1 MRPCRRIKT
10 RKLQMLTVYFITFL
24 TLTTNTVSE
33 GWLQWTKPHTSKLE
47 CELTITLKKD
57 EFVES
62 VKGYLKNKFVRV
74 KKVEC
79 MTYEEAVKRNTVLG
93 H

>member
-1 MRPCRRIKT
+1 
-10 RKLQMLTVYFITFL
+10 MLTVYFITIL
-24 TLTTNTVSE
+24 VLTTNTVSE

-79 MTYEEAVKRNTVLG
+79 MTYNEAVKRNTVLG

>member
-1 MRPCRRIKT
+1 MVT
-10 RKLQMLTVYFITFL
+10 LYFITFL

-33 GWLQWTKPHTSKLE
+33 GWLQWTKPHTSKLD

-79 MTYEEAVKRNTVLG
+79 MTYNEAVKRNTVLG